1 MTELDYEPHLERWK
15 RQFGFGQL
23 GVSISPANL
32 KFVQERAQHD
42 HALAVW
48 DPLLQLVST
57 VSIDIPPKLSSRQAK
72 IYMQHGAGRRVG
84 VMFDAYRAIISSA
97 YENRVDPLRHE
108 EQQSFSKDLN
118 TLYMNL
124 RGFLDNLAWCLMYE
138 RQPDLEKKLGRM
150 DFDLFAPRYRTG
162 LRAFTEIEA
171 DVIVHDEWNR
181 EVKKRRDPVAHRIP
195 LYLPPAILTP
205 QEANRARE
213 LNALQ
218 ESKALAGQ
226 REEAD
231 RLFEQMNR
239 IGKFF
244 PYFMHHPDEQPIPIY
259 PTIPNDVGH
268 VIKLTMAVRRALLSA
283 T

>member
-1 MTELDYEPHLERWK
+1 MNELDYEPHLEHWK
-15 RQFGFGQL
+15 RQFGLGQS

-32 KFVQERAQHD
+32 KFVQERARHD

-48 DPLLQLVST
+48 DPLLQLIST

-72 IYMQHGAGRRVG
+72 IYMQHGAGRRIG
-84 VMFDAYRAIISSA
+84 VMFDAYRAIVSSA
-97 YENRVDPLRHE
+97 YENRTDPLHHE

-124 RGFLDNLAWCLMYE
+124 RGFLDSLAWCLMYE
-138 RQPDLEKKLGRM
+138 RQPDLEKELRRT
-150 DFDLFAPRYRTG
+150 DFDLFSPKYRTK
-162 LRAFTEIEA
+162 LRAFAEIEA
-171 DVIVHDEWNR
+171 AVIVHDEWNKD
-181 EVKKRRDPVAHRIP
+181 VKKRRDPVAHRIP

-205 QEANRARE
+205 EEVARARE
-213 LNALQ
+213 LNTLQ

-231 RLFEQMNR
+231 RLFDQMNR

-244 PYFMHHPDEQPIPIY
+244 PFFMHHPDEQPIPIY

-268 VIKLTMAVRRALLSA
+268 VIRLALAVEGALLSV